1 MQNQDQINL
10 LLAKLESL
18 LKRQESFSKET
29 EALIEELL
37 QLKATS
43 ATKKEEKSETD
54 IVDAVEQE
62 NRNEESIREEAIKV
76 HQVHTQRR
84 IHKKL
89 NRDVQNGVIGGVCAG
104 VLALSCDAFA
114 TCATCFADVI

>member
-29 EALIEELL
+29 EALREELL

-43 ATKKEEKSETD
+43 ATKKEEKDARTTITVLIDQDLRDWVEAQARADDRSLSNWVVRVLSEKR
-54 IVDAVEQE
+54 AAA
-62 NRNEESIREEAIKV
+62 S
-76 HQVHTQRR
+76 
-84 IHKKL
+84 
-89 NRDVQNGVIGGVCAG
+89 
-104 VLALSCDAFA
+104 
-114 TCATCFADVI
+114 